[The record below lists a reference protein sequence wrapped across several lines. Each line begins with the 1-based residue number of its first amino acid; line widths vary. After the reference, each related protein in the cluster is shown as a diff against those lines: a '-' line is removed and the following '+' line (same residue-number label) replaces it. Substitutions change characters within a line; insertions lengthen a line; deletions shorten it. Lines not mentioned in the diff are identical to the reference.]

1 MALRVVFLG
10 NSQGVF
16 SNRFF
21 QAFVEA
27 PCQIV
32 GVVDVPPA
40 GRTSTNT
47 RVLDGAAD
55 FVEVA
60 HQRAVPA
67 FEPSNPNVPEFVGL
81 MRELEPDLLA
91 AVGYLCRLKD
101 PVLSVPRLAPVNF
114 HASLLPAYRGK
125 HPVFWA
131 LRNGER
137 WSGLTIHVMDSG
149 LDTGD
154 ILYQVKVRT
163 RKGDTVSSLYDR
175 IMDHS
180 VRLVPRLVQDAEH
193 GRLNPRP
200 QPESGA
206 SYYSSV
212 DIEDFRLDWSWPAEQ
227 LRRLIQTSPGQCF
240 CDVARQRLFFM
251 DAEVVADEDDV
262 SPGVLVQLGRT
273 GGTVKAGQY
282 AVRLRRV
289 KVGQT
294 AEQLMPQV
302 CGELGLRVGDCLAGS
317 LPASAVIPEDAD

>member
-1 MALRVVFLG
+1 MVLRVVFFG
-10 NSQGVF
+10 NSQAVF

-21 QAFVEA
+21 QACVES
-27 PCQIV
+27 PCEIV

-47 RVLDGAAD
+47 RALDGTAD
-55 FVEVA
+55 FVEMA
-60 HQRAVPA
+60 HQRGVPA
-67 FEPSNPNVPEFVGL
+67 FEPSNPNGPEFVGL

-91 AVGYLCRLKD
+91 AVGYLHRLKD
-101 PVLSVPRLAPVNF
+101 PVLSVPRLAPANF

-125 HPVFWA
+125 HPVFWP

-163 RKGDTVSSLYDR
+163 RKGDTVASLYDR
-175 IMDHS
+175 IMG
-180 VRLVPRLVQDAEH
+180 RGIMLVPRLVREA
-193 GRLNPRP
+193 GRGKLRPHP

-212 DIEDFRLDWSWPAEQ
+212 EVGDFRLDWTWPAER

-240 CDVARQRLFFM
+240 CDVAGQRLFFM
-251 DAEVVADEDDV
+251 DAEVVAGEGDV

-273 GGTVKAGQY
+273 GGTVRAGQD
-282 AVRLRRV
+282 AVRLRRLRM
-289 KVGQT
+289 GQT
-294 AEQLMPQV
+294 AEQPMPQV
-302 CGELGLRVGDCLAGS
+302 CRELGLHAGDCLAGNR
-317 LPASAVIPEDAD
+317 PASAVIPENAD

>member
-1 MALRVVFLG
+1 MVLRVVFLG

-27 PCQIV
+27 PCEIV

-40 GRTSTNT
+40 GRASTNT
-47 RVLDGAAD
+47 RALDGAAD
-55 FVEVA
+55 FVEMA
-60 HQRAVPA
+60 QQRGVPA
-67 FEPSNPNVPEFVGL
+67 FEPTNPNALEFVGL

-91 AVGYLCRLKD
+91 AVGYLYRLKD

-149 LDTGD
+149 FDTGD
-154 ILYQVKVRT
+154 ILYQAKVRT
-163 RKGDTVSSLYDR
+163 RKGDTVSGLYDR

-180 VRLVPRLVQDAEH
+180 VGLVPRLVQDAEQ
-193 GRLNPRP
+193 GRLNLRP

-212 DIEDFRLDWSWPAEQ
+212 DIEDFRLDWSWSAER

-240 CDVARQRLFFM
+240 CDVAGQRLFFM
-251 DAEVVADEDDV
+251 DAEVVVDEDDV

-273 GGTVKAGQY
+273 GGTVRAGQD
-282 AVRLRRV
+282 AVRLRRA

-294 AEQLMPQV
+294 AEQPMPKV
-302 CGELGLRVGDCLAGS
+302 CGELDLRVGDCLAGNS
-317 LPASAVIPEDAD
+317 PAQAVVPEKVG

>member
-27 PCQIV
+27 SCQIV

-47 RVLDGAAD
+47 RSQDGNAD
-55 FVEVA
+55 FVEMA
-60 HQRAVPA
+60 RQGGVPA

-81 MRELEPDLLA
+81 MRKLEPDLLA
-91 AVGYLCRLKD
+91 AVGYLCRLKE

-131 LRNGER
+131 LRNGES
-137 WSGLTIHVMDSG
+137 WSGLTIHMMDSG

-154 ILYQVKVRT
+154 ILYQAKVRT

-180 VRLVPRLVQDAEH
+180 VRLVPRLVQDAEY
-193 GRLNPRP
+193 GRLNPRA

-212 DIEDFRLDWSWPAEQ
+212 DIEDFRLDWSWPAER
-227 LRRLIQTSPGQCF
+227 LRRLIHTSPGQCF
-240 CDVARQRLFFM
+240 CDWAGQRLFFA
-251 DAEVVADEDDV
+251 DAEVVPEESDV
-262 SPGVLVQLGRT
+262 SPGVLVRLGRT

-289 KVGQT
+289 KMGQ
-294 AEQLMPQV
+294 ADERSMSQV
-302 CGELGLRVGDCLAGS
+302 CRGLGLHVGDCLAGT
-317 LPASAVIPEDAD
+317 PPVQAVVPQKGV

>member
-1 MALRVVFLG
+1 MVLRVVFLG

-27 PCQIV
+27 PCEIV

-40 GRTSTNT
+40 GRASTNT
-47 RVLDGAAD
+47 RALDGAAD
-55 FVEVA
+55 FVEMA
-60 HQRAVPA
+60 QQRGVPA
-67 FEPSNPNVPEFVGL
+67 FEPTNPNALEFVGL

-91 AVGYLCRLKD
+91 AVGYLYRLKD

-114 HASLLPAYRGK
+114 HASLLPEYRGK

-149 LDTGD
+149 FDTGD
-154 ILYQVKVRT
+154 ILYQAKVRT
-163 RKGDTVSSLYDR
+163 RKGDTVSGLYDR

-180 VRLVPRLVQDAEH
+180 VGLVPRLVQDAEQ
-193 GRLNPRP
+193 GRLNLRP

-212 DIEDFRLDWSWPAEQ
+212 DIEDFRLDWSWSAER

-240 CDVARQRLFFM
+240 CDVAGQRLFFM
-251 DAEVVADEDDV
+251 DAEVVVDEDDV

-273 GGTVKAGQY
+273 GGTVRAGQD
-282 AVRLRRV
+282 AVRLRRA

-294 AEQLMPQV
+294 AEQPMPKV
-302 CGELGLRVGDCLAGS
+302 CGELDLRVGDCLAGNS
-317 LPASAVIPEDAD
+317 PAQAVVPEKVG

>member
-1 MALRVVFLG
+1 MAPRVVFFG

-27 PCQIV
+27 PCEIV

-47 RVLDGAAD
+47 RTLDGTAN
-55 FVEVA
+55 FVEIA
-60 HQRAVPA
+60 HQRGVPA
-67 FEPSNPNVPEFVGL
+67 FEPSNPNAPEFVGSV
-81 MRELEPDLLA
+81 RELEPGLLA
-91 AVGYLCRLKD
+91 AVGYLFRLKD

-154 ILYQVKVRT
+154 ILYQAKVRT
-163 RKGDTVSSLYDR
+163 RKGDTVTSLYDR
-175 IMDHS
+175 IME
-180 VRLVPRLVQDAEH
+180 RGIGLVPRLVREAGQ
-193 GRLNPRP
+193 GRLRP
-200 QPESGA
+200 HAQPESGV

-212 DIEDFRLDWSWPAEQ
+212 DIEGFRLDWSWPAER

-240 CDVARQRLFFM
+240 CDVAGQRLFFV

-273 GGTVKAGQY
+273 GGTVKAGQD

-294 AEQLMPQV
+294 AEQPMPQV
-302 CGELGLRVGDCLAGS
+302 CRELGLHVGDCLAGN
-317 LPASAVIPEDAD
+317 LPASAAIPENAD